1 MRQSTLLKVFI
12 LSSFLSSVYAFGEGR
27 DCPADPYADPAND
40 ICNPLR
46 YVPNK
51 VLNCLGAALFFIV
64 AAALTFWSFRR
75 KANYFLCLV
84 IGAWFEGAGFVL
96 RVLMRDNLHSLNLYI
111 VANLFIILAPCA
123 FLAGDYI
130 VFGRLVQFLEAHH
143 YIRPFKARQ
152 VSRIFIASDIITFLI
167 QGSGGGLSA
176 SSSTGSAELGA
187 HLFLA
192 GIAIQMVSFI
202 FFSCVWILFGIR
214 VFSGDKQLWHR
225 EGWKPLYF
233 ALGFTCIC
241 FIIRSIYRTAELA
254 GGYISYLSTHEG
266 YFLGLDSL
274 PLLLGIA
281 TYVFFWPG
289 NYLHF
294 DGNPFKKSKARRTE
308 EGAQMYPLNAGDSYE
323 TQTGLDTK
331 ITPTYNNYYVR
342 R

>member
-1 MRQSTLLKVFI
+1 MTQSAFLKAFI
-12 LSSFLSSVYAFGEGR
+12 LSSFVSSVYAFGEDR

-64 AAALTFWSFRR
+64 AAALTFF
-75 KANYFLCLV
+75 
-84 IGAWFEGAGFVL
+84 IGAWFEGVGFVL

-130 VFGRLVQFLEAHH
+130 VFGRLVQFLEANHH
-143 YIRPFKARQ
+143 IRPFKARQ
-152 VSRIFIASDIITFLI
+152 ISRIFIASDISVITFLI

-202 FFSCVWILFGIR
+202 FFSCVWITFGIR

-294 DGNPFKKSKARRTE
+294 DGNPFKKSKARGIE
-308 EGAQMYPLNAGDSYE
+308 EGAQMYPLKAGGSYE

-331 ITPTYNNYYVR
+331 ITPTYTNYYER